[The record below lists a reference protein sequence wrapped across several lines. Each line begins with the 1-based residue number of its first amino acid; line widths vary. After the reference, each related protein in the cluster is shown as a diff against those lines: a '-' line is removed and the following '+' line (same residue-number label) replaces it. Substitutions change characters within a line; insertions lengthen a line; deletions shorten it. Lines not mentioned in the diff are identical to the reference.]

1 MNNIINI
8 KNLYK
13 TYYTKL
19 GCVEA
24 LNNINLEIK
33 NGEILGII
41 GNSGCGK
48 STLLSILAKLDK
60 ETKGKIE
67 SIKEDYVVGYMLQND
82 ALFPWLTILDN
93 ATLGLKIKGIKTK
106 ENIEYTK
113 KLLET
118 YGLKDFMDKYPNS
131 LSGGMKQRVALI
143 RTLAFKPDI
152 LLLDEPFSKLDL
164 ITRLSISDD
173 VYNIIKKEKIT
184 TIIISHDIAESI
196 SLCDRVAI
204 MSKRPGTIKK
214 IYKIDLTKQDIPS
227 RNRRDEKFYKY
238 YDLLW
243 KEIDILSLIHI

>member
-1 MNNIINI
+1 MNNILKIN
-8 KNLYK
+8 KLCK

-24 LNNINLEIK
+24 LKNVNLDVRE
-33 NGEILGII
+33 GEIIGVI

-48 STLLSILAKLDK
+48 STLLSILSKLDK
-60 ETKGKIE
+60 STSGSIE
-67 SIKEDYVVGYMLQND
+67 SKYGDYTVGYMLQND

-93 ATLGLKIKGIKTK
+93 ATLGLKIKNIKTN

-118 YGLKDFMDKYPNS
+118 YGLGDFMYKYPSS

-143 RTLAFKPDI
+143 RTLAIKPDI
-152 LLLDEPFSKLDL
+152 LLLDEPFSRLDL
-164 ITRLSISDD
+164 INRLSISDD
-173 VYNIIKKEKIT
+173 VYKIIKEEKKT
-184 TIIISHDIAESI
+184 TIIISHDIAECV

-204 MSKRPGTIKK
+204 MSRRPGTIKN
-214 IYKIDLTKQDIPS
+214 IYDIELENKTLPS
-227 RNRRDEKFYKY
+227 INRTNDKFYYY

-243 KEIDILSLIHI
+243 KEIDKE

>member
-1 MNNIINI
+1 MNKILKI
-8 KNLYK
+8 KNLSK

-24 LNNINLEIK
+24 LKDVNFDVLD
-33 NGEILGII
+33 GEILGII

-48 STLLSILAKLDK
+48 STLLSILSKLDK
-60 ETKGKIE
+60 KSSGTIE
-67 SIKEDYVVGYMLQND
+67 SQKKDYIVGYMLQND

-93 ATLGLKIKGIKTK
+93 ATLGLKIKKIKTK

-118 YGLKDFMDKYPNS
+118 YGLKDFMYKYPNS

-143 RTLAFKPDI
+143 RTLAIKPDL

-164 ITRLSISDD
+164 INRLSISDD
-173 VYNIIKKEKIT
+173 VYKIIKQEKKT
-184 TIIISHDIAESI
+184 TIIISHDIAECI

-204 MSKRPGTIKK
+204 MSKRPGTIKN
-214 IYKIDLTKQDIPS
+214 IYNIELDNKSIPS
-227 RNRRDEKFYKY
+227 NNRCDNKFYHY
-238 YDLLW
+238 YDILW
-243 KEIDILSLIHI
+243 KEIDKE